1 MTTQTFE
8 RYMDN
13 ALNTKQQFIQV
24 KLMEI
29 NTLQHSLKN
38 RLEVE
43 IEGKLPCFG
52 LSINQLNY
60 HMALQTSWRWIDY
73 EFTRIS
79 LKQFKRYVV

>member
-1 MTTQTFE
+1 MTTQAFE

-13 ALNTKQQFIQV
+13 ALNIKQQFIQV

-43 IEGKLPCFG
+43 IEDKLPCLG
-52 LSINQLNY
+52 LFINQLNY
-60 HMALQTSWRWIDY
+60 HMALQTY
-73 EFTRIS
+73 
-79 LKQFKRYVV
+79 

>member
-1 MTTQTFE
+1 MTTQAFE

-29 NTLQHSLKN
+29 NRLQHSLKN
-38 RLEVE
+38 RPEIE
-43 IEGKLPCFG
+43 IEGKLPCLD

-60 HMALQTSWRWIDY
+60 HMALQTY
-73 EFTRIS
+73 
-79 LKQFKRYVV
+79 

>member
-1 MTTQTFE
+1 MTTQAFE

-43 IEGKLPCFG
+43 IEDKLPCLG
-52 LSINQLNY
+52 LFINQLNY
-60 HMALQTSWRWIDY
+60 HMALQTY
-73 EFTRIS
+73 
-79 LKQFKRYVV
+79 

>member
-1 MTTQTFE
+1 MTTQAFE

-24 KLMEI
+24 KLMKI

-43 IEGKLPCFG
+43 IEGKLPCLG
-52 LSINQLNY
+52 LFINQLNY
-60 HMALQTSWRWIDY
+60 HMALQTY
-73 EFTRIS
+73 
-79 LKQFKRYVV
+79 

>member
-1 MTTQTFE
+1 MTTQAFE

-43 IEGKLPCFG
+43 IEGKLPCLG

-60 HMALQTSWRWIDY
+60 HMALQTY
-73 EFTRIS
+73 
-79 LKQFKRYVV
+79 

>member
-1 MTTQTFE
+1 MTTQAFE

-43 IEGKLPCFG
+43 IEGKLPCLG
-52 LSINQLNY
+52 LFINQSNY
-60 HMALQTSWRWIDY
+60 HMALQTY
-73 EFTRIS
+73 
-79 LKQFKRYVV
+79 